1 MFAVKKMDI
10 LDRICSR
17 KKWRRESAICQFK
30 MVAKKE
36 EEEEEEVEEEKEEE
50 KEGKNKVGEEV

>member
-1 MFAVKKMDI
+1 MDI

-36 EEEEEEVEEEKEEE
+36 EEEEEEVEEEEEEE
-50 KEGKNKVGEEV
+50 KEGKNKVVEEV

>member
-1 MFAVKKMDI
+1 MDI

-36 EEEEEEVEEEKEEE
+36 EEEEEVEEEEEEE
-50 KEGKNKVGEEV
+50 KEGKNKVVEEV